1 MEMDQTNHN
10 VSYQREL
17 SSTEGAYSLEF
28 KSVILHKNYHCT
40 CMTKFIKCC

>member
-17 SSTEGAYSLEF
+17 SSTEGVEF
-28 KSVILHKNYHCT
+28 KSVNFCIKTILARA
-40 CMTKFIKCC
+40 